1 MSPSVIALKRVN
13 VSTMFSSHAMTRRT
27 FGKLIGVSA
36 TTLVPLI
43 QPVSATASTAE
54 PPLVTETD
62 AEIIV
67 DNGVVRL
74 TVNRSSGRM
83 TGLVYDGVNMVG
95 RGNYDMNTVRD
106 GAGLPLPPADNGVT
120 VRREQDFVDIAFR
133 HSPSGDM
140 PCWLIRHYIV
150 RTGEAGVHL
159 AYSYDH
165 PAELHGFRTDQHRYV
180 FYTAG
185 DTFTHASVPDD
196 VIGTPWR
203 EAAARMPTA
212 GELSRAPMVMDATYD
227 LEGTGSSYPRRHYT
241 KYDWAVYMKEH
252 SLHGLYGNGYGMWAA
267 LPNLESF
274 TGGPVRQDLILHQTS
289 GGPVLLVEPHATHY
303 GAPPVSVKAGQAWQK
318 TYGPYFVYL
327 NKGADPRA
335 MRRDATRQARF
346 DAHADFYDRLAVE
359 GWTPTAER
367 SRVRGKAQIPGVPN
381 LTGAVAVLSDNRVE
395 MQRTVLGYNY
405 WADIEEG
412 GQFALDNVRPGTYR
426 LTIYGDGVWGEYVID
441 DVEVGAGQ
449 DVQLGRMVWQ
459 PESHGQS
466 VFQIGSPNRTSV
478 EYRNGRDFR
487 QYGLYTTF
495 HEDFPEGVT
504 YIVGKST
511 AAAWN
516 YIQYQRA
523 YAVEAP
529 EGTVVPENAEGIRL
543 FDFGSTGSPVAQGY
557 ERVAQN
563 TMYGSGAGFGL
574 DRVVGYRDR
583 GQDGDLQR
591 DFTVGSDYVFSV
603 DLPNGEYEV
612 TVISGDA
619 IAANKSR
626 ISFNGGEF
634 VDLTAGTG
642 EYAVHTADVTVTAG
656 RLDVAAGGD
665 GRINA
670 VEIVSADA
678 AVPVLQS
685 LSIDGAELVPGFSAF
700 RSDFAADFDHDQG
713 SVTVHA
719 AARGGAQ
726 VTIDGTPVP
735 ATGLV
740 VPLDE
745 RHSVIEIQV
754 AGDDGSAPTTYRI
767 HATRQERP
775 WRILFDLDGSPA
787 PGAQAN
793 LSVWLA
799 AWSMGSALPVP
810 PEESNLTVT
819 INGEAFVWTFQPD
832 DARGATYRSGCG
844 GRTYRNEFAFDASLL
859 KPEGNEISLQ
869 INAGAEHLW
878 NEAAY
883 DAIRLE
889 IR

>member
-1 MSPSVIALKRVN
+1 
-13 VSTMFSSHAMTRRT
+13 MTRRT
-27 FGKLIGVSA
+27 FGKLMGF
-36 TTLVPLI
+36 T
-43 QPVSATASTAE
+43 ATALLPVAQ
-54 PPLVTETD
+54 PLSAAAASDAAPAVTETD
-62 AEIIV
+62 TEIIV
-67 DNGVVRL
+67 DNGVIRL
-74 TVNRSSGRM
+74 TVNKSNGRM
-83 TGLVYDGVNMVG
+83 TSLVYDGVNMVG
-95 RGNYDMNTVRD
+95 RGNYDMNTVRE
-106 GAGLPLPPADNGVT
+106 GSSLPLPPAANGVT
-120 VRREQDFVDIAFR
+120 VRREQDFVDVAFR

-140 PCWLIRHYIV
+140 PCWLIRHHIV
-150 RTGEAGVHL
+150 RAGEAGVHL

-165 PAELHGFRTDQHRYV
+165 PAELHGFRIDQHRYV

-203 EAAARMPTA
+203 EAAAQMPTA
-212 GELSRAPMVMDATYD
+212 DELSRAPMVMDATYD

-241 KYDWAVYMKEH
+241 KYDWAVYMKDH

-267 LPNLESF
+267 LPSLEAF

-303 GAPPVSVKAGQAWQK
+303 GAPPVRVEAGRAWQK

-327 NKGADPRA
+327 NKGDDPRA
-335 MRRDATRQARF
+335 MRRDAARHARF
-346 DAHADFYDRLAVE
+346 EAHAEFYDRLAVE
-359 GWTPTAER
+359 GWGPTAER
-367 SRVRGKAQIPGVPN
+367 SRVHGKAQIPGVSN

-405 WADIEEG
+405 WTDIDEG
-412 GQFALDNVRPGTYR
+412 GQFVLDNVRPGTYR
-426 LTIYGDGVWGEYVID
+426 LTIYGDGIWGEYVID

-449 DVQLGRMVWQ
+449 DVRLGRMVWT
-459 PESHGQS
+459 PESNGHP
-466 VFQIGSPNRTSV
+466 VFQIGSPNKTSV
-478 EYRNGRDFR
+478 EYRNGKDFR
-487 QYGLYTTF
+487 QYGLYTRF
-495 HEDFPEGVT
+495 HEDFPDGVT
-504 YIVGKST
+504 YIVGQST
-511 AAAWN
+511 EAAWN

-523 YAVEAP
+523 YLIEAP

-543 FDFGSTGSPVAQGY
+543 FDFGSANSPVAQGY

-563 TMYGSGAGFGL
+563 TLYGFANGFGL
-574 DRVVGYRDR
+574 DRVVASRDR
-583 GQDGDLQR
+583 EQDGDLQR
-591 DFTVGSDYVFSV
+591 DFIVGSGYTFSV
-603 DLPNGEYEV
+603 DLPNGDYEV

-626 ISFNGGEF
+626 VSFNGGEF
-634 VDLTAGTG
+634 VELTSGTG
-642 EYAVHTADVTVTAG
+642 QYAVHTAQVTVDAG
-656 RLDVAAGGD
+656 RLDVSAGGD

-670 VEIVSADA
+670 IEVVSADA
-678 AVPVLQS
+678 ALPVLQS
-685 LSIDGAELVPGFSAF
+685 LSVDGADLVPGFSAF
-700 RSDFAADFDHDQG
+700 RSDFAADFRHDQE

-719 AARGGAQ
+719 VGRGGAIA
-726 VTIDGTPVP
+726 TIDGQVVP
-735 ATGLV
+735 EAGLA
-740 VPLDE
+740 VPLDG

-754 AGDDGSAPTTYRI
+754 TEDGGGSAPTIYRI

-775 WRILFDLDGSPA
+775 WQVLFDLDAVPA
-787 PGAQAN
+787 PGAQAT
-793 LSVWLA
+793 LSIWLA

-819 INGEAFVWTFQPD
+819 VNGESFVWTFQPD

-844 GRTYRNEFAFDASLL
+844 GRTYRNEFVFDAALL
-859 KPEGNEISLQ
+859 KPVGNEISLQ

-883 DAIRLE
+883 DAVRLE

>member
-1 MSPSVIALKRVN
+1 MN
-13 VSTMFSSHAMTRRT
+13 SSHAMTRRT
-27 FGKLIGVSA
+27 FGKILGISA
-36 TTLVPLI
+36 TALAPLV
-43 QPVSATASTAE
+43 QPVSGAASAASATE
-54 PPLVTETD
+54 PPVVTETD
-62 AEIIV
+62 AEVIV
-67 DNGVVRL
+67 DNGVIQL
-74 TVNRSSGRM
+74 TVNKSNGRM
-83 TGLVYDGVNMVG
+83 TSLVYGGVNMVG
-95 RGNYDMNTVRD
+95 RGNYDMNTVRE
-106 GAGLPLPPADNGVT
+106 GAGLPLPPADNGLT
-120 VRREQDFVDIAFR
+120 IRREQDFVDIAFR

-140 PCWLIRHYIV
+140 PCWLIRHHIV

-165 PAELHGFRTDQHRYV
+165 PAAFHGFRIDQHRYV

-203 EAAARMPTA
+203 EAAAQMPTA
-212 GELSRAPMVMDATYD
+212 DELSRAPMVMDATYD

-241 KYDWAVYMKEH
+241 KYDWAVYMKDH

-267 LPNLESF
+267 LPNLEAF

-289 GGPVLLVEPHATHY
+289 DGPVLLVEPHATHY
-303 GAPPVSVKAGQAWQK
+303 GAPPVRVEAGQAWQK
-318 TYGPYFVYL
+318 TYGPYFVYV
-327 NKGADPRA
+327 NQGDDPRA
-335 MRRDATRQARF
+335 MRRDAARQARF
-346 DAHADFYDRLAVE
+346 DAHAAFYDRLGVE
-359 GWTPTAER
+359 GWAPTAQR

-381 LTGAVAVLSDNRVE
+381 LAGAVAVLSDNRVE
-395 MQRTVLGYNY
+395 MQRTVLGYSY
-405 WADIEEG
+405 WSDIDEG
-412 GQFALDNVRPGTYR
+412 GQFAIDNVRPGTYR

-441 DVEVGAGQ
+441 DVQVGAGQ
-449 DVQLGRMVWQ
+449 DIQLGRMLWT
-459 PESHGQS
+459 PESHGRS
-466 VFQIGSPNRTSV
+466 VFQVGSPNRTSV

-487 QYGLYTTF
+487 QYGLYKTF
-495 HEDFPEGVT
+495 HEDFPEGAT
-504 YIVGKST
+504 YIVGEST
-511 AAAWN
+511 EAAWN

-523 YAVEAP
+523 YLVEAP
-529 EGTVVPENAEGIRL
+529 EGTVVPENTEGIRL
-543 FDFGSTGSPVAQGY
+543 FDFGSAGSPVAQGY

-563 TMYGSGAGFGL
+563 TLYGIGGFGL
-574 DRVVGYRDR
+574 DRVVASRDR

-591 DFTVGSDYVFSV
+591 DFTVGSQYTFSV
-603 DLPNGEYEV
+603 ELPNGDYQV

-619 IAANKSR
+619 IAANKTR
-626 ISFNGGEF
+626 ISFNGGEL

-642 EYAVHTADVTVTAG
+642 EYAVHTADVTVDAG
-656 RLDVAAGGD
+656 RLDVAASGD

-700 RSDFAADFDHDQG
+700 RSDFAADFHFDQE

-719 AARGGAQ
+719 VGRGGAH
-726 VTIDGTPVP
+726 VAIDGVPVP
-735 ATGLV
+735 ATGLA
-740 VPLDE
+740 VPLDG

-754 AGDDGSAPTTYRI
+754 TGDDGSAPTTYRI
-767 HATRQERP
+767 HATRQELP
-775 WRILFDLDGSPA
+775 WRILFDLDGAPT
-787 PGAQAN
+787 PGAQAT
-793 LSVWLA
+793 LSVGLA

-844 GRTYRNEFAFDASLL
+844 GRTYRNEFTFDASLL
-859 KPEGNEISLQ
+859 KPQGNEISLQ

-883 DAIRLE
+883 DSVRLE

>member
-1 MSPSVIALKRVN
+1 
-13 VSTMFSSHAMTRRT
+13 MTRRT
-27 FGKLIGVSA
+27 FGKILGF
-36 TTLVPLI
+36 T
-43 QPVSATASTAE
+43 ATALLPGAQPIWAGAAASVAAE
-54 PPLVTETD
+54 APTVTETD
-62 AEIIV
+62 TEIIV
-67 DNGVVRL
+67 DNGIIRL
-74 TVNRSSGRM
+74 TVTKSNGRM
-83 TGLVYDGVNMVG
+83 TSLVYDGVNMVG
-95 RGNYDMNTVRD
+95 RGNYDMNTVRE
-106 GAGLPLPPADNGVT
+106 GSSLPLPPAANGVT
-120 VRREQDFVDIAFR
+120 IRREQDFVDIAFR

-140 PCWLIRHYIV
+140 PCWLTRHHIV
-150 RTGEAGVHL
+150 RAGEAGVHL

-165 PAELHGFRTDQHRYV
+165 PAELHGFRIDQHRYV

-203 EAAARMPTA
+203 EAAAQMPTA
-212 GELSRAPMVMDATYD
+212 DELSRGPMVMDATYD

-241 KYDWAVYMKEH
+241 KYDWAVYMKDH

-267 LPNLESF
+267 LPNLEAF

-303 GAPPVSVKAGQAWQK
+303 GAPPVRVEAGRAWQK

-327 NKGADPRA
+327 NKGDDPRA
-335 MRRDATRQARF
+335 MRRDAARQARY
-346 DAHADFYDRLAVE
+346 DAHAEFYDRLAVE
-359 GWTPTAER
+359 GWGPTAER
-367 SRVRGKAQIPGVPN
+367 SRVHGKAQIPGVSN

-426 LTIYGDGVWGEYVID
+426 LTIYGDGIWGEYVID
-441 DVEVGAGQ
+441 DVEIGAGQ
-449 DVQLGRMVWQ
+449 DVRLGRMVWT
-459 PESHGQS
+459 PESHGHP
-466 VFQIGSPNRTSV
+466 VFQIGSPNKTSV
-478 EYRNGRDFR
+478 EYRNGKDFR
-487 QYGLYTTF
+487 QYGLYTRF
-495 HEDFPEGVT
+495 HEDFPDGVT
-504 YIVGKST
+504 YVVGQST
-511 AAAWN
+511 EAAWN

-523 YAVEAP
+523 YLIEAP

-543 FDFGSTGSPVAQGY
+543 FDFGSANSPVAQGY

-563 TMYGSGAGFGL
+563 TLYGFPNGFGL
-574 DRVVGYRDR
+574 DRVVASRDR
-583 GQDGDLQR
+583 EQDGDLQR
-591 DFTVGSDYVFSV
+591 DFIVGSGYTFSV
-603 DLPNGEYEV
+603 DLPNGDYDV

-626 ISFNGGEF
+626 VSFNGGE
-634 VDLTAGTG
+634 VVELTSGTG
-642 EYAVHTADVTVTAG
+642 QYAVHTARVTVDAG
-656 RLDVAAGGD
+656 RLDVSASGD

-670 VEIVSADA
+670 VEVVSADA
-678 AVPVLQS
+678 ALPVLQS
-685 LSIDGAELVPGFSAF
+685 LSVDGADLVPGFSAF
-700 RSDFAADFDHDQG
+700 RSDFAADFRHDQE

-719 AARGGAQ
+719 VGRSGAIA
-726 VTIDGTPVP
+726 TIDGQVVP
-735 ATGLV
+735 EAGLA
-740 VPLDE
+740 VPLDG
-745 RHSVIEIQV
+745 RQSVIEIQV
-754 AGDDGSAPTTYRI
+754 TDDGGSAPTIYRI

-775 WRILFDLDGSPA
+775 WRVLFDLDAVPA
-787 PGAQAN
+787 PGAQAT
-793 LSVWLA
+793 LSIWLA

-819 INGEAFVWTFQPD
+819 VNGESFVWTFQPD

-844 GRTYRNEFAFDASLL
+844 GRTYRNEFIFDAALL
-859 KPEGNEISLQ
+859 KPVGNEISLQ

-883 DAIRLE
+883 DAVRLE